1 MWRLRRLDPAH
12 FQRFYTRLIRH
23 VSQGRVLRQ
32 SSRGALMVD
41 QDRYALGSTV
51 QIRAR
56 LTDPQ
61 FQPLEASAVTLN
73 VTRPDRTSQ
82 QVTLRPDPNRAGM
95 FAGQL
100 TVLSEGT
107 YRLEIPVPES
117 DGERLTRRIKVS
129 LPDLER
135 QQPQR
140 NDPLLSRIALAT
152 NGVYY
157 ERIEAALGA
166 EASDPLVGRLKD
178 RTKTVIQTGALDP
191 PSLRWLLQ
199 RGLPERLWQQ
209 GWFSWL
215 VQQTWV
221 RKLLDQTLLWWLM
234 IVLCSL
240 LCCEWLIRR
249 LSKLA

>member
-23 VSQGRVLRQ
+23 VSQGRVLRE

-41 QDRYALGSTV
+41 QDRYTLGSTV
-51 QIRAR
+51 QVRVR
-56 LTDPQ
+56 LTNPQ
-61 FQPLEASAVTLN
+61 FEPLEVLAVALN
-73 VTRPDRTSQ
+73 VVRPDRTLQ

-107 YRLEIPVPES
+107 YRLEVPVPES
-117 DGERLTRRIKVS
+117 SDERLTRRIKVS

-135 QQPQR
+135 QNPQR

-152 NGVYY
+152 DGVYY
-157 ERIEAALGA
+157 EKLEAALGA
-166 EASDPLVGRLKD
+166 DASDPLVGRLKD
-178 RTKTVIQTGALDP
+178 RAKTVIQTGALDP
-191 PSLRWLLQ
+191 PSLRWLLR
-199 RGLPERLWQQ
+199 RGLPQGLRQQ
-209 GWFSWL
+209 RWFSWL
-215 VQQTWV
+215 AEETWL
-221 RKLLDQTLLWWLM
+221 RRLLDQTLLWWLM